1 MPFTDPTPQAPGPVP
16 PDPGPS
22 PLDGRRTRKTGE
34 HHRDGKYYRFT
45 GGTVLVIRPWP
56 DLRAWR
62 KTPAATAWQRVRPDL
77 HLDRVEPIG
86 SDRTPRRQSLP
97 RDRRGWIA
105 VPRGSAGN
113 SGLPAGSEPG
123 GAVIDTDT
131 PAGAKAETAPDI
143 DIDVDIDVD
152 NRPDIPES
160 GPQERPLGTTLRWRG
175 DWPVWRLE
183 RHLEGLKARH
193 WLVSTFPGP
202 IRRRLAAFPNRHWHL
217 AVLMARCPASVDLVD
232 GNPALAYALA
242 SSWCFR
248 THPVASPL
256 RSARALLKQ
265 PQRRLLGWLGF
276 PASASAVRILR
287 KVPPAACTLPILLR
301 LRDLMKDPGTL
312 GVLRH
317 ARVIRGTLVRLLD
330 DPVLRP
336 MLTPR
341 LLAELDASATPDRVH
356 PALDLLH
363 DTLRMRQQERL
374 DGAVRFQSLA
384 ALRRHHDALVATL
397 NERRELEEVHAE
409 ALRDVGQPPPPE
421 TPFPSPPIPGNSSI
435 EPLTSAEALW
445 DEGRAMDHCAGS
457 HVPRVLSGWSYLYR
471 VLSPTRATLSLDAT
485 EAGWRLG
492 QLHGPSNTPV
502 PPETLAAVHRW
513 LGRWSP

>member
-1 MPFTDPTPQAPGPVP
+1 MPLADPNPQAPGPVSP
-16 PDPGPS
+16 ASGPS
-22 PLDGRRTRKTGE
+22 PFDGRRTRKTGE

-56 DLRAWR
+56 ELRAWR
-62 KTPAATAWQRVRPDL
+62 KTPAAKTWQRVRPDL
-77 HLDRVEPIG
+77 HLARVEPIG

-97 RDRRGWIA
+97 KDRFGWIA
-105 VPRGSAGN
+105 KQRDSARNTSRSAG
-113 SGLPAGSEPG
+113 AEPG
-123 GAVIDTDT
+123 GTIIDTDT
-131 PAGAKAETAPDI
+131 PANTDTNAE
-143 DIDVDIDVD
+143 
-152 NRPDIPES
+152 NGPDIPES
-160 GPQERPLGTTLRWRG
+160 EYQERSFRTTLHWRG
-175 DWPVWRLE
+175 DWPAWRVE
-183 RHLEGLKARH
+183 RHLEALDARR
-193 WLVSTFPGP
+193 WFVSTFPES
-202 IRRRLAAFPNRHWHL
+202 IRRRLAAFSNRHWHL
-217 AVLMARCPASVDLVD
+217 SVLMARCPAAVDLVD

-301 LRDLMKDPGTL
+301 LRDLMTDPGTL

-317 ARVIRGTLVRLLD
+317 ARVIRGTLVRLLA
-330 DPVLRP
+330 DPLLRP

-341 LLAELDASATPDRVH
+341 LLAELDASAAPDRVH
-356 PALDLLH
+356 PAVDLLH
-363 DTLRMRQQERL
+363 DTLHMRQQEGL
-374 DGAVRFQSLA
+374 DGAVRFESLA
-384 ALRRHHDALVATL
+384 ALRRHHDVLVAAL

-409 ALRDVGQPPPPE
+409 ALRDAGQPPPPDL
-421 TPFPSPPIPGNSSI
+421 PFPPPPIPGNSSI

-445 DEGRAMDHCAGS
+445 EEGRTMEHCAGS
-457 HVPRVLSGWSYLYR
+457 FVPRVVSGWSYLYR
-471 VLSPTRATLSLDAT
+471 VLTPTRATLSLDAT
-485 EAGWRLG
+485 EDGWRLG
-492 QLHGPSNTPV
+492 QLQGPSNTPV
-502 PPETLAAVHRW
+502 PPETLAAVRRW